1 MTQVGIDRTMRRM
14 PLVAG
19 LVAVSLL
26 AGCGGKLNPLNWF
39 GQRAKTV
46 AAVSIAVP
54 SDPRPL
60 IATITALRLEDVPS
74 GALLT
79 ATGRGAAVGS
89 WQADLV
95 ALPVQD
101 GNLTLEFR
109 AWPAPV
115 AVDGSPRTREV
126 TAGLHLSRKD
136 LAGVSRITVQG
147 AENAKTV
154 KP

>member
-1 MTQVGIDRTMRRM
+1 MTHVGIDRAMRRM
-14 PLVAG
+14 PFLAG

-39 GQRAKTV
+39 GARTKPV
-46 AAVSIAVP
+46 AAVSVAVP

-101 GNLTLEFR
+101 GVLTLAFR
-109 AWPAPV
+109 AWPGTTA
-115 AVDGSPRTREV
+115 GSARTREV
-126 TAGLHLSRKD
+126 TAGLHLSHKD
-136 LAGVSRITVQG
+136 LAGLSRIVVQG
-147 AENAKTV
+147 AENTQTL

>member
-1 MTQVGIDRTMRRM
+1 MAYFGFDRAVRRM
-14 PLVAG
+14 PLLAG
-19 LVAVSLL
+19 VLVVSLL

-46 AAVSIAVP
+46 AEVSIALP

-60 IATITALRLEDVPS
+60 IATITTLRLEDIPS

-89 WQADLV
+89 WKAALV
-95 ALPVQD
+95 ALPAVD
-101 GNLTLEFR
+101 GVLTLEFR
-109 AWPAPV
+109 AWPGTDA
-115 AVDGSPRTREV
+115 GSPRTREV
-126 TAGLHLSRKD
+126 TVGLHLSRKD
-136 LAGVSRITVQG
+136 LAGLSRIVVQG
-147 AENAKTV
+147 AQNTQTI

>member
-1 MTQVGIDRTMRRM
+1 MAHFGIDRAARRM

-19 LVAVSLL
+19 VLVLSLL
-26 AGCGGKLNPLNWF
+26 AGCGLNPFNWF
-39 GQRAKTV
+39 GKRAKTV
-46 AAVSIAVP
+46 AEVSIARP

-95 ALPVQD
+95 ALPAQD
-101 GNLTLEFR
+101 GILTFELR

-115 AVDGSPRTREV
+115 AAAGSARMREV
-126 TAGLHLSRKD
+126 TVGLHLSRQD
-136 LAGVSRITVQG
+136 LAALSRITVQG
-147 AENAKTV
+147 AENALTV
-154 KP
+154 TP